1 MKPLLLLVATLALA
15 GGSVS
20 AEEGGCLKY
29 GAGGA
34 VTGHFVGRGHSL
46 SGAAVGCGVA
56 RTNATRLGKRKRAL
70 VTRKRTRIS
79 GKTYLFSEPLPSR
92 SDYHP
97 FVFYCG
103 QSGSDLGGGS
113 RLGFGQ
119 RIEGAW
125 PSSICR
131 GAVELFHPTAR
142 QSPQRQTRLL

>member
-1 MKPLLLLVATLALA
+1 VQGVLLQVTL
-15 GGSVS
+15 S
-20 AEEGGCLKY
+20 EGGTHL
-29 GAGGA
+29 
-34 VTGHFVGRGHSL
+34 
-46 SGAAVGCGVA
+46 AALLWDAEWA

-79 GKTYLFSEPLPSR
+79 GKAYLFSEPLPSR
-92 SDYHP
+92 SGYHP

-125 PSSICR
+125 PCVDFV
-131 GAVELFHPTAR
+131 AA
-142 QSPQRQTRLL
+142 Q